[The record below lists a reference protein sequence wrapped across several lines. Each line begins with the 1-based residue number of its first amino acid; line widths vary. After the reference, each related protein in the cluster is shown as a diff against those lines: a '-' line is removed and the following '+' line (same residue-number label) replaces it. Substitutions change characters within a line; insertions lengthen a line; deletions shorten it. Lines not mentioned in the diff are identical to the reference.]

1 MLGNMAMTS
10 WEIEWLRIGV
20 GVVLGLMAIG
30 TVTRLVRRRPVA
42 ATSVSMP
49 SQPSVPAPAAA
60 PVSMP
65 TPRPAAAAG
74 WRLAAR
80 EVVNADSRADK
91 LVQLDLEPTDGAAS
105 WRAGAAVEIATA
117 QGARRYPIASL
128 PSEGR
133 IRLWMPAGE
142 DPSATIAQSA
152 VRLIADGGFRA
163 PDGNAPL
170 LMVGVGAGLAALRP
184 NLLEARAAGRKCWLI
199 YGEHN
204 PVTDGALCDELI
216 GWQDEG
222 SLSRLDLT
230 FYAGADGRRVEDVF
244 VGRTLEF
251 QAWLGDEGVVLVS
264 GTHEVSVAVDA
275 ALRRHMGD
283 AWVEAAIASGRYRRD
298 IQ

>member
-1 MLGNMAMTS
+1 MFGDMAMTS
-10 WEIEWLRIGV
+10 WEIELLRIGI
-20 GVVLGLMAIG
+20 GVVLGLIAVG
-30 TVTRLVRRRPVA
+30 SLTRLMRRRPVA
-42 ATSVSMP
+42 VTVASLPV
-49 SQPSVPAPAAA
+49 AA
-60 PVSMP
+60 PVPASMP
-65 TPRPAAAAG
+65 APRPAVAAG

-80 EVVNADSRADK
+80 EIVNADSRADK

-105 WRAGAAVEIATA
+105 WRAGASVEIATA
-117 QGARRYPIASL
+117 QGSRRYAVASL

-142 DPSATIAQSA
+142 DPSSIITHSA
-152 VRLIADGGFRA
+152 VRLIADGTFRA

-170 LMVGVGAGLAALRP
+170 LMVGMGAGLAALRP

-216 GWQDEG
+216 GWQEDG

-251 QAWLGDEGVVLVS
+251 RAWLGDTGAVLVS
-264 GTHEVSVAVDA
+264 GAHEMAIAVDA

-283 AWVEAAIASGRYRRD
+283 DWVEAAIASGRYRRD
-298 IQ
+298 IV

>member
-10 WEIEWLRIGV
+10 WEIELLRIGV
-20 GVVLGLMAIG
+20 GVVLGLMAVG

-42 ATSVSMP
+42 ATPVSMP
-49 SQPSVPAPAAA
+49 SQPSVPAPAYT
-60 PVSMP
+60 PVSIP
-65 TPRPAAAAG
+65 APRPAVAAG

-105 WRAGAAVEIATA
+105 WRAGASVEIATA

-133 IRLWMPAGE
+133 IRLWMPAAE
-142 DPSATIAQSA
+142 DPSNLFAQSA
-152 VRLIADGGFRA
+152 VRLVAEGGLRA
-163 PDGNAPL
+163 PEGNAPL
-170 LMVGVGAGLAALRP
+170 LMVGMGAGLAALRP

-216 GWQDEG
+216 GWQDDG

-244 VGRTLEF
+244 VGRTLEL
-251 QAWLGDEGVVLVS
+251 QAWLGEDGAVLVS
-264 GTHEVSVAVDA
+264 GTQEMAIAVDA

>member
-1 MLGNMAMTS
+1 MIGDMAMTP
-10 WEIEWLRIGV
+10 WEIECLRIGV
-20 GVVLGLMAIG
+20 GIVLGLMAVG
-30 TVTRLVRRRPVA
+30 TVTRLIRRRPA
-42 ATSVSMP
+42 AAALAP
-49 SQPSVPAPAAA
+49 SQPAVAAA
-60 PVSMP
+60 PAPVFAP
-65 TPRPAAAAG
+65 APRPDAAAG

-91 LVQLDLEPTDGAAS
+91 LVQLDLEPTEGAAS

-117 QGARRYPIASL
+117 HGSRRYAIASL
-128 PSEGR
+128 PSEGH

-142 DPSATIAQSA
+142 DPSAVLTQSA
-152 VRLIADGGFRA
+152 VRLIADGAFRA
-163 PDGNAPL
+163 PDGEAPL
-170 LMVGVGAGLAALRP
+170 LMVGMGAGLAALRP
-184 NLLEARAAGRKCWLI
+184 NVLEARAAGRKCWLI

-216 GWQDEG
+216 GWQEDG

-251 QAWLGDEGVVLVS
+251 QAWLGDEGGVLVS
-264 GTHEVSVAVDA
+264 GTHEMAIAVDA

-283 AWVEAAIASGRYRRD
+283 AWVEAAIVAGRYRRD
-298 IQ
+298 IH

>member
-1 MLGNMAMTS
+1 MFGDMAMTS
-10 WEIEWLRIGV
+10 WEIELLRIGV
-20 GVVLGLMAIG
+20 GVVLGLMAVG
-30 TVTRLVRRRPVA
+30 TVTRLMRRRPATAVAVPSPVA
-42 ATSVSMP
+42 AAP
-49 SQPSVPAPAAA
+49 APVPAPA
-60 PVSMP
+60 
-65 TPRPAAAAG
+65 PRPAVAAG

-91 LVQLDLEPTDGAAS
+91 LVQIDLEPTDGAAS
-105 WRAGAAVEIATA
+105 WRAGASVEIATA
-117 QGARRYPIASL
+117 QGSRRYAIASL

-142 DPSATIAQSA
+142 DPSATITQSA
-152 VRLIADGGFRA
+152 VRLVADGAFRA
-163 PDGNAPL
+163 PDGDVPL
-170 LMVGVGAGLAALRP
+170 LMVGMGAGLAALRP
-184 NLLEARAAGRKCWLI
+184 NLLEARSAGRKCWLI

-216 GWQDEG
+216 GWQEDG

-251 QAWLGDEGVVLVS
+251 QGWLGDTGAVLVS
-264 GTHEVSVAVDA
+264 GTHDMAIAVDA
-275 ALRRHMGD
+275 ALRRHLGD
-283 AWVEAAIASGRYRRD
+283 EWVETAIASGRYRRD